1 ASSGNVV
8 IDSGSSLISLVDAT
22 TLSGNFTQTGS
33 TNFTT
38 GTGLTTIGGNLQV
51 NGTGITLA
59 NNTNVTL
66 GASTTA
72 LNIASNLVNLD
83 TINNRV
89 GIGTNAPTATLDVAG
104 TASISSALTFRDGVG
119 SIQTTANNTLTI
131 GGSST
136 GNIILS
142 PSNGSGT
149 TTINGTTVL
158 SGLNS
163 VGIVHTSANGTL
175 STSLVSLTNDV
186 TGILPTSNGGSP
198 FDESNGAI
206 FARNTTEDF
215 LIGGQS
221 TASAKFAVL
230 NVNSGTPTASLS
242 GGTFLTGAGNLGTTN
257 NQSLTLGGADTGNII
272 ISNATTLTGNFTQ
285 TGATSFITGTG
296 TTTTGGNLQVNGDTT
311 LGDAITDSI
320 TFTARVAQ
328 DADLIPIT
336 ATGTNDLGTSLLPW
350 DNLYVGSVTQNG
362 ATLDATYAPINA
374 NFVTI
379 TANGTLTGETGID
392 NLTTAIST
400 TNNLNVDGSSTLGAV
415 TLDANA
421 NLILSAG
428 TGKLGIGTTSP
439 LAAFDVRGNSGTTAV
454 ASISGQ
460 SSFAA
465 LVVDN
470 SGSGDIFAASTG
482 GVSKFTIQNNGTL
495 VDSAYTTAG
504 GIFYGN
510 ANGTFGLSAQG
521 ISGQVL
527 QSNGAG
533 APTWVST
540 SAISYWD
547 SLNSALS
554 PKFATVQ
561 DLLLGSNATSSAKF
575 AV

>member
-1 ASSGNVV
+1 CVNVSNGIVTSS
-8 IDSGSSLISLVDAT
+8 AT
-22 TLSGNFTQTGS
+22 CPSAAANFIWQTG
-33 TNFTT
+33 
-38 GTGLTTIGGNLQV
+38 
-51 NGTGITLA
+51 NGT
-59 NNTNVTL
+59 
-66 GASTTA
+66 
-72 LNIASNLVNLD
+72 IAQ
-83 TINNRV
+83 
-89 GIGTNAPTATLDVAG
+89 G
-104 TASISSALTFRDGVG
+104 
-119 SIQTTANNTLTI
+119 
-131 GGSST
+131 
-136 GNIILS
+136 
-142 PSNGSGT
+142 
-149 TTINGTTVL
+149 
-158 SGLNS
+158 
-163 VGIVHTSANGTL
+163 
-175 STSLVSLTNDV
+175 
-186 TGILPTSNGGSP
+186 
-198 FDESNGAI
+198 
-206 FARNTTEDF
+206 NTTQDL
-215 LIGGQS
+215 LIGG
-221 TASAKFAVL
+221 TATGSAKFAVL
-230 NVNSGTPTASLS
+230 NVNSGTPVASLS

-575 AV
+575 AVININSGTPVASLSAQNGAGQGLSLGGDGTIQSTRNNTLTIGGNTTGNIILANNTTLSQALTVAGAATFSSLGSGVAHLTSGLLSVS